1 MLGRPGRG
9 NHARSLTTAAV
20 AIYAAFLIASPFEHH
35 DLLCHL
41 RTPLHCTACAGSA
54 LGADL
59 HVLNVSGIWHLPDA
73 GSAVA
78 PAADHPT
85 LLLTVSTSGRS
96 PPSHA

>member
-1 MLGRPGRG
+1 MPGRTG
-9 NHARSLTTAAV
+9 RSNRARTLTTAAV

-54 LGADL
+54 LGSDL
-59 HVLNVSGIWHLPDA
+59 QVVNISGVWHLPDA
-73 GSAVA
+73 GRAIVAASDHRAV
-78 PAADHPT
+78 
-85 LLLTVSTSGRS
+85 LLDVRSNGRS